1 MVTLPL
7 FNVVVPADKLAI
19 LIAPFN
25 VAGPDS
31 VKLFAPVTPAK
42 LMLEPVNVD
51 VAPKVIA
58 PV

>member
-7 FNVVVPADKLAI
+7 FNVVVPADRLAM

-25 VAGPDS
+25 VAGPDN
-31 VKLFAPVTPAK
+31 VKLFAPVIPAK
-42 LMLEPVNVD
+42 LMLEPVNVE
-51 VAPKVIA
+51 VASKVIA